1 MSVVNII
8 DRVTDWAQKS
18 ICDKIKLKMPPEDEL
33 APADV
38 DYDHNLVTPAAFAM
52 YVPTKDKLPPNV
64 LSPIPSLCVRCREGE
79 ESLVSNKG
87 TINME
92 MCFAAYNPGVYG
104 ADILKPV
111 EGEHLE
117 SRQWKGPEADDY
129 FKRYGGGFRDAW
141 NFVDIALREIE
152 RTTTIDGI
160 EIERSI
166 PIKYGPLSE
175 QEAIPDFYPY
185 WFAWVSFALT
195 YPLVRND
202 ENLQKLL

>member
-92 MCFAAYNPGVYG
+92 MCFAAYNPGIYG

-111 EGEHLE
+111 EGRILNH
-117 SRQWKGPEADDY
+117 GNGEAP
-129 FKRYGGGFRDAW
+129 KQMIISNATAAVSVMRGILSISLCEKSS
-141 NFVDIALREIE
+141 VQPPLMALRSNVLFLSSTGLCQNK
-152 RTTTIDGI
+152 R
-160 EIERSI
+160 RS
-166 PIKYGPLSE
+166 PISILIGSHGSVL
-175 QEAIPDFYPY
+175 
-185 WFAWVSFALT
+185 
-195 YPLVRND
+195 R
-202 ENLQKLL
+202 